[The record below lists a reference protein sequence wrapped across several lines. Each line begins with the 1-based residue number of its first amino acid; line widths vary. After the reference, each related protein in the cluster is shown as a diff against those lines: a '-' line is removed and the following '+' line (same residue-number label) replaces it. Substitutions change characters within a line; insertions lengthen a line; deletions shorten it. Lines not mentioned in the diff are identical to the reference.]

1 MKNNLDITK
10 FTFFLDNV
18 LIKAIQIKE
27 RDGIVKPSSYEDKP
41 ELGEVIA
48 FGKGRVFDTGIVEPI
63 ELKKGDIVLFNRY
76 SATKY
81 NFDGVDHYVVRIEDV
96 VAKQ

>member
-1 MKNNLDITK
+1 MTSNIDITK
-10 FTFFLDNV
+10 FKFFLDNV
-18 LIKAIQIKE
+18 LIKAIQIEK
-27 RDGIVKPSSYEDKP
+27 RDGIIRPANYEDKP

-48 FGKGRVFDTGIVEPI
+48 YGKGRVFDTGVIEPI

-81 NFDGVDHYVVRIEDV
+81 NFDGNDFYVVRIEDV
-96 VAKQ
+96 VEKK